1 MGERHSAALSTNLQK
16 AVLWIGR
23 IMKEHPA
30 AQRNQVIK
38 EAQLRFDLT
47 PAESE
52 FLDHNFKELA
62 VGIEKEVVIQKV
74 YRDNPLQ

>member
-1 MGERHSAALSTNLQK
+1 MEKRPAASLSTNLQK
-16 AVLWIGR
+16 AVQWIGT
-23 IMKEHPA
+23 IMKDHPA
-30 AQRNQVIK
+30 AQRNQVIN

-62 VGIEKEVVIQKV
+62 TGREGEKG
-74 YRDNPLQ
+74 